1 MTDRPL
7 QDGQRL
13 RDRGKLGGTHRRA
26 LVPLFRLELALRCQ
40 VLQVRAVVV
49 QHRISAR
56 HVGLCGRD
64 RLGRLR
70 PLLVLRVQIF
80 LRRLEERGLGLHR
93 ALEVGLRLRLG
104 GLELDLLVAEGL
116 CF

>member
-1 MTDRPL
+1 MILLSERAPAALANFSCLRRNRPL

-13 RDRGKLGGTHRRA
+13 RDRGKLRGTHRRA

-56 HVGLCGRD
+56 HVD
-64 RLGRLR
+64 RTYLKDLTTKSFKYVRSSFSTE
-70 PLLVLRVQIF
+70 LVLVMS
-80 LRRLEERGLGLHR
+80 
-93 ALEVGLRLRLG
+93 A
-104 GLELDLLVAEGL
+104 
-116 CF
+116 C